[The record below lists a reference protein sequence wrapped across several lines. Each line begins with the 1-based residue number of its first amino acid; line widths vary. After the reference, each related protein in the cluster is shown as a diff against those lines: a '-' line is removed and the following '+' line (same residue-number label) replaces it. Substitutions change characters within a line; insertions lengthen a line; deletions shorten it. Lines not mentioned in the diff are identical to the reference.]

1 MFILRS
7 LAATAVVLMS
17 AHAQAAELRML
28 NSFPEGFVYT
38 REVAHPF
45 IDAVT
50 RETGGK
56 VTVKLAGPEAVPP
69 LEQLEPV
76 QSGAFDILVTHPAYH
91 AGTTSLGIAF
101 DALRSDP
108 EARRES
114 GVIDFLDEH
123 YQKIGLK
130 LIAEVPLGTHGFRYF
145 LREPITGA
153 PSFASRKIRG
163 TISYFPMIEA
173 LGGSGVIMG
182 GGDVYSALQT
192 GVVDG
197 AAWSLTGALDFKWY
211 EVAGYM
217 ADPVFGQIS
226 VMVLMNLDTWDGLDD
241 ADRQAI
247 ETVARTIELDSVGK
261 FDRLAEEEKE
271 VLLAKGM
278 KITEFPETD
287 ATRLDVLWSEGVWQ
301 VASKTA
307 AQEAKALRALA
318 AGAGLADPAAE

>member
-28 NSFPEGFVYT
+28 STFPEGFVYT

-45 IDAVT
+45 MDAVA
-50 RETGGK
+50 RETGGNL
-56 VTVKLAGPEAVPP
+56 TVKLAGPEAVPP

-76 QSGAFDILVTHPAYH
+76 QAGAFDLLFTHPAYH
-91 AGTTSLGIAF
+91 AGATSLGIAI
-101 DALRSDP
+101 DAVRSDP
-108 EARRES
+108 AERRDA

-123 YQKIGLK
+123 YQKIGIK
-130 LIAEVPLGTHGFRYF
+130 LIAAVPLGTHGFRYF
-145 LREPITGA
+145 LRQPITGA
-153 PSFASRKIRG
+153 PSFAARKIRG

-197 AAWSLTGALDFKWY
+197 AAWGLTGALDFKWY

-217 ADPVFGQIS
+217 ADPVFGQVG
-226 VMVLMNLDTWDGLDD
+226 VMVLMNLDAWEGLDD
-241 ADRQAI
+241 ADREAI
-247 ETVARTIELDSVGK
+247 EKLARTIELDSVAK
-261 FDRLAEEEKE
+261 FDRLAGEEKE
-271 VLLAKGM
+271 ALLAKGM
-278 KITEFPETD
+278 KITEFPESD
-287 ATRLDVLWSEGVWQ
+287 ATRLEMLWSEGVWQ

-307 AQEAKALRALA
+307 AEEAKALRALA

>member
-1 MFILRS
+1 MITFRS
-7 LAATAVVLMS
+7 LVATAAMLVS
-17 AHAQAAELRML
+17 AHAHAVELRML
-28 NSFPEGFVYT
+28 SSFPEGFVYT

-45 IDAVT
+45 IDAIV
-50 RETGGK
+50 RETGGNI
-56 VTVKLAGPEAVPP
+56 TVKLAGPEAVPP
-69 LEQLEPV
+69 LEQIEPV
-76 QSGAFDILVTHPAYH
+76 QSGAFDLLFTHPAYH
-91 AGTTSLGIAF
+91 AGASSLGIAL

-108 EARRES
+108 AARHDS
-114 GVIDFLDEH
+114 GVIDFLDKH
-123 YQKIGLK
+123 YQKMGLK
-130 LIAEVPLGTHGFRYF
+130 LISTVPLGTHGFRYF
-145 LREPITGA
+145 LRDPITDA
-153 PSFASRKIRG
+153 PSFAARKIRG

-197 AAWSLTGALDFKWY
+197 AAWSLNGALDFKWY

-226 VMVLMNLDTWDGLDD
+226 VWMLMNLDTWESLDE

-247 ETVARTIELDSVGK
+247 ENVARTIEIDSVAR
-261 FDRLAEEEKE
+261 FDALAEEERE
-271 VLLAKGM
+271 ALLAKGM
-278 KITEFPETD
+278 KLTAFPEVD
-287 ATRLDVLWSEGVWQ
+287 GSRLEMLWSEGVWQ

-307 AQEAKALRALA
+307 PEEAKALRALA